1 MRGAPR
7 LEALAV
13 QRELTGIGAVH
24 AEDQVTKR
32 ALACSVL
39 TQQAVDLP
47 RLEFQ
52 VHVVE
57 RERIAKALAQAPRLQ
72 ERVRPG
78 SRTIREDRG
87 GADECCASHAGS
99 RSELCR

>member
-1 MRGAPR
+1 MLVHHGHARLERVRRAAR

-13 QRELTGIGAVH
+13 QHELTGISTMH
-24 AEDQVTKR
+24 AEDQVTQR
-32 ALACSVL
+32 ALAGSVL

-52 VHVVE
+52 IHVVE
-57 RERIAKALAQAPRLQ
+57 RERVAEALAQAARLQ

-78 SRTIREDRG
+78 SRTIWEDRW
-87 GADECCASHAGS
+87 
-99 RSELCR
+99 